1 MGSKRSLEEFGQ
13 QAAVSEAKGVEAVA
27 SSVAAV
33 DIADIERLMDGFREE
48 VQKLDE
54 GLRMLSAYVAG
65 LRKRASRGESDTLH

>member
-1 MGSKRSLEEFGQ
+1 MRNKRSSEEPGQ
-13 QAAVSEAKGVEAVA
+13 QVVVSEEECVETGSGVDAP
-27 SSVAAV
+27 

-65 LRKRASRGESDTLH
+65 LRKRACRGENDTLH

>member
-1 MGSKRSLEEFGQ
+1 MRSKRSGEELGQ
-13 QAAVSEAKGVEAVA
+13 QVAVSEGECAETAGGADTP
-27 SSVAAV
+27 

-65 LRKRASRGESDTLH
+65 LRKRACRGENDTLH

>member
-1 MGSKRSLEEFGQ
+1 MRNKRSSEEPGQ
-13 QAAVSEAKGVEAVA
+13 EVLVREATGVEAVA

>member
-1 MGSKRSLEEFGQ
+1 MVFSAGRQ
-13 QAAVSEAKGVEAVA
+13 VAVSESERVEARGD
-27 SSVAAV
+27 SVAAP

-65 LRKRASRGESDTLH
+65 LRKRTGRGESDTLH